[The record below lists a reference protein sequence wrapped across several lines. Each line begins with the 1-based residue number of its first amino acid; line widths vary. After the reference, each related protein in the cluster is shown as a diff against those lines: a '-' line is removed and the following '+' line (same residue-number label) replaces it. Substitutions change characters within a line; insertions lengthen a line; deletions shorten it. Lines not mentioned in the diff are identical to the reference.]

1 MKRILSPNG
10 QCYEQRIASLFVSSF
25 IKKCADK
32 TEENE
37 ESCLVRSYNSDK
49 TIQFSKILNVGFLY
63 YTVGPISHIHD
74 EVKHCCGAVDRDL
87 TICCW

>member
-1 MKRILSPNG
+1 M
-10 QCYEQRIASLFVSSF
+10 ASAVSSASPVCLSHHSY
-25 IKKCADK
+25 KKCADK

-63 YTVGPISHIHD
+63 YTVGPISHTHD